1 MLPASDSSMLPLGYV
16 VAGWVLTQ
24 GIKKYNDVQLFSA
37 LRFLLARDSHSL
49 PNSRRYKTSSREKQA
64 VQCSVFS

>member
-1 MLPASDSSMLPLGYV
+1 MLPLGYV

-24 GIKKYNDVQLFSA
+24 GTKKYNGIQLFSA

-49 PNSRRYKTSSREKQA
+49 PNSRKYQTSSRERQA
-64 VQCSVFS
+64 VQVLRVFILGSGT